1 MKETQH
7 PNYLMLQELKI
18 ERTKLLLPLA
28 LTYLSSNVF
37 RESCRKTLVYTQ
49 GPEAG
54 GSKLQGQLEK
64 YSKALSK
71 KHLRGTLGWRCE
83 LPVYFRNQRVTLS
96 LSSS

>member
-37 RESCRKTLVYTQ
+37 QESCCKALVYTQ
-49 GPEAG
+49 GTEAG
-54 GSKLQGQLEK
+54 GLKLQGQLEK
-64 YSKALSK
+64 CSKALSK
-71 KHLRGTLGWRCE
+71 KLSRGTLVWRCE
-83 LPVYFRNQRVTLS
+83 LPVYFHNQRVTLS